1 MIKFDCGRAP
11 GLEKRL
17 KREPDEADR
26 TEAKVGVMQDLDS
39 HCPSTWGGV
48 TEGTLREGSPCR
60 GPLFP
65 GSLRLPC
72 EGGGS
77 AS

>member
-26 TEAKVGVMQDLDS
+26 TEAKVGVMQDPDS
-39 HCPSTWGGV
+39 HCPSTWGGGHGGHPAGRV
-48 TEGTLREGSPCR
+48 SLQRTFVSWIPASP
-60 GPLFP
+60 L
-65 GSLRLPC
+65 
-72 EGGGS
+72 
-77 AS
+77 